1 MLRVFILAVFASV
14 LALVLVEP
22 AFAGPGGRIASA
34 AFETTGGRIVL
45 GILTVVFLP
54 MIIYIYLREALAE
67 RRARKDLRFMAGY
80 SSQFEWLQIMERAK
94 DCFTRVH
101 SGWEK
106 EDLTDVSSW
115 MTDWYWQN
123 QQMVYLDKWK
133 RDGLANI
140 CNLKKITHI
149 KPLLFVHRN
158 QGAEHEHSMVVIS
171 IAANMNDFLQKRS
184 TGEIV
189 EGSTNYKEVET
200 IWSFV
205 LENGAWKV
213 SNIEEGGMSLAYA
226 KMIGELPRIETTV
239 LGRSKV

>member
-1 MLRVFILAVFASV
+1 MLRVVILAVCASV
-14 LALVLVEP
+14 LALALVEP

-80 SSQFEWLQIMERAK
+80 SAQFEWLKIMERAK

-106 EDLTDVSSW
+106 EDLTGVSSW

-123 QQMVYLDKWK
+123 QLMVYLDNWK
-133 RDGLANI
+133 RNGLVII
-140 CNLKKITHI
+140 CNVKKITSI

-158 QGAEHEHSMVVIS
+158 QGGEHQDSMVVIS
-171 IAANMNDFLQKRS
+171 ITARMNDFLQKRA

-189 EGSTNYKEVET
+189 EGSKNYKDVET
-200 IWSFV
+200 IWSFAM
-205 LENGAWKV
+205 EDNAWKV

-226 KMIGELPRIETTV
+226 KLVGELPQIETTV
-239 LGRSKV
+239 LGRPRV